1 MSPRLTQ
8 SGPGLLHEECAG
20 NTQGPHQGGLLGHE
34 LSGVNLQS
42 MKLSRIS
49 PCAPRTFLKYHCD
62 HILAVCLNLVSISK
76 ILKCVDNN
84 DIITLRA
91 EDNRGTLVLRFE
103 APNLEKV
110 SDYGMK
116 LMD

>member
-1 MSPRLTQ
+1 MHLTLC
-8 SGPGLLHEECAG
+8 S
-20 NTQGPHQGGLLGHE
+20 
-34 LSGVNLQS
+34 
-42 MKLSRIS
+42 KD
-49 PCAPRTFLKYHCD
+49 FLKYHCD

-76 ILKCVDNN
+76 ILKCMGNN

-116 LMD
+116 LMN

>member
-1 MSPRLTQ
+1 M
-8 SGPGLLHEECAG
+8 G
-20 NTQGPHQGGLLGHE
+20 
-34 LSGVNLQS
+34 
-42 MKLSRIS
+42 
-49 PCAPRTFLKYHCD
+49 
-62 HILAVCLNLVSISK
+62 
-76 ILKCVDNN
+76 NN

-116 LMD
+116 LMN